1 MKVTKYNRNWVCND
15 CGSKNLVEQIW
26 ASLNHEIIV
35 DGENYVKYVD
45 SGNDDFWCE
54 DCDDEVAPIPAE
66 DYKEKEDEE

>member
-1 MKVTKYNRNWVCND
+1 LKVTKHNRNWVCND

-26 ASLNHEIIV
+26 VSLNHEIIV

-54 DCDDEVAPIPAE
+54 DCDDEATPIPTE
-66 DYKEKEDEE
+66 DYKEKEDE